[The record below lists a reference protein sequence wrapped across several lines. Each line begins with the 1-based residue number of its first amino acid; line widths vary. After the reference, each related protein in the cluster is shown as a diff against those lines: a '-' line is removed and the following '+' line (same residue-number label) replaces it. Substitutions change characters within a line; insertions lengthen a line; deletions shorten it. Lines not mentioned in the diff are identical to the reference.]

1 MEVWFVGVSPKKS
14 RTRIVLGIVIALIAV
29 VLVAYFALTYPRV
42 LVDFQVS
49 FTVGADVRRVE
60 FEVPF
65 LHDYVRVEVYVQSGN
80 ALWNAKILSGD
91 EVLWNHA
98 ASQGGQTTYT
108 SEWIKLSGGRYNF
121 TFTTAGLG
129 SLEAEV
135 KLTSKGGF
143 W

>member
-1 MEVWFVGVSPKKS
+1 MASSKM
-14 RTRIVLGIVIALIAV
+14 VLGIIAALV
-29 VLVAYFALTYPRV
+29 VVVFVAYLAFTYPRV
-42 LVDFQVS
+42 LVSFTVS
-49 FTVGADVRRVE
+49 FTIGADVKRVE

-80 ALWNAKILSGD
+80 ALWNAKILSDD

>member
-1 MEVWFVGVSPKKS
+1 MGISPKKS
-14 RTRIVLGIVIALIAV
+14 RAKMVLALTVMLIAV
-29 VLVAYFALTYPRV
+29 LAVAYFLVTYPRV
-42 LVDFQVS
+42 LVDFTVS
-49 FTVGADVRRVE
+49 FTIGADIKRVE

-65 LHDYVRVEVYVQSGN
+65 LHDLVRVEVYVQSGN

-98 ASQGGQTTYT
+98 ASQGGQTTYS
-108 SEWIKLSGGRYNF
+108 SEWIKLSSGRYNF
-121 TFTTAGLG
+121 TFATAGLG
-129 SLEAEV
+129 SLEAKV